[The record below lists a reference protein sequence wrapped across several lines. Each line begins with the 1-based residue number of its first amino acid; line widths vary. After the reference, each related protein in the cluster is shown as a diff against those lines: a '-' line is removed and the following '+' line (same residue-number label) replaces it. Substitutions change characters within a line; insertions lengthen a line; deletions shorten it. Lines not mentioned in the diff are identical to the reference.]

1 MGVRSK
7 VAMLPEEV
15 RIELERRIVARAFSG
30 YQDLAEWLQKQG
42 FQIAEDSVQ
51 RYGFKMKQ
59 EIDETRQAAHF
70 AKEIAEVAPDSDK
83 AIVEATIKVI
93 NRRVFSVL
101 LDAEQME
108 LKDLPRFVR
117 MAAELSRT
125 TITRQK
131 RAEEVSDRLEQEK
144 QAAAKAAK
152 PKGLTPEAYH
162 MIRCALLDID
172 PFSPEAKALPGPG
185 AVVTTAISSAD
196 TSPPGTPADGKIAAK
211 VASRRSTCIVPDC
224 TYHVSPR
231 IPAVSQNAG
240 EERREGTGEGEGES
254 RGEDKR
260 ETNGE
265 REAQSGPDP
274 LEPLTPPESKTG
286 SEVAINDSAFSTIVV
301 SGRTYRVSPQI
312 AAQLRNAGVNVMSP
326 HLPVISACPTRLPS
340 ATSGLLLTGSPG
352 ARPGASFP
360 ASSTRAGQIWKDGE
374 CISGEDLIR
383 RATRAFDK
391 RGSF

>member
-1 MGVRSK
+1 
-7 VAMLPEEV
+7 
-15 RIELERRIVARAFSG
+15 
-30 YQDLAEWLQKQG
+30 
-42 FQIAEDSVQ
+42 
-51 RYGFKMKQ
+51 
-59 EIDETRQAAHF
+59 
-70 AKEIAEVAPDSDK
+70 
-83 AIVEATIKVI
+83 
-93 NRRVFSVL
+93 VL

-185 AVVTTAISSAD
+185 AVIATAVSPAD
-196 TSPPGTPADGKIAAK
+196 TSPPGTSADGKMATK
-211 VASRRSTCIVPDC
+211 VARRSTCIVPDC

-274 LEPLTPPESKTG
+274 LEPITPLESKTG
-286 SEVAINDSAFSTIVV
+286 SEAASNDSAFSTIVV

-312 AAQLRNAGVNVMSP
+312 AAQLRSAGVNVMSP
-326 HLPVISACPTRLPS
+326 PPPDTAISPTRSSS
-340 ATSGLLLTGSPG
+340 ATSGLRLGGSPG
-352 ARPGASFP
+352 ARPGDPFP
-360 ASSTRAGQIWKDGE
+360 APSDRAGQIWKDGE

-383 RATRAFDK
+383 RPTRAFDK